1 MSMPDRI
8 LLVSPASPFNPQSG
22 AQQRTAL
29 LYEALRTLGEVDVVL
44 LEPTAD
50 SSRLDIPPK
59 QGIQAQGRWHQHPFG
74 IGKFKPDNTQK
85 QTHKTTKK
93 NHEHKK
99 QNNSRYLN

>member
-22 AQQRTAL
+22 AQQRTAM

-59 QGIQAQGRWHQHPFG
+59 PGILAHGRWHQRPFG
-74 IGKFKPDNTQK
+74 IGKIKPD
-85 QTHKTTKK
+85 
-93 NHEHKK
+93 
-99 QNNSRYLN
+99 SVLNLALLVGGVVLVRFWLFVCCF